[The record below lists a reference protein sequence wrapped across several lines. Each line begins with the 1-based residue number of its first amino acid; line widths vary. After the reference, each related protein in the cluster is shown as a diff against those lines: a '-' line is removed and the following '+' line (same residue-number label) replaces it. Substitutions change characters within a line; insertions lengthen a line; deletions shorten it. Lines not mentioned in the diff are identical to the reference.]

1 MTSVV
6 FGGIAMLMAILQTT
20 WFAGWTIAGARP
32 DLALIVIT
40 VAAHSVGVQRGQV
53 TGFAVGMVEDVL
65 SLSPLG
71 FHAVVRLAHGAVAG
85 LSSGAVQADPILTPM
100 LLVGLSTVVKQIV
113 AFLFATILGV
123 NELITGVFTATT
135 AIELGLNVV
144 LAPIGFLLLRPVVRR
159 LSRRGGFS

>member
-1 MTSVV
+1 
-6 FGGIAMLMAILQTT
+6 
-20 WFAGWTIAGARP
+20 
-32 DLALIVIT
+32 
-40 VAAHSVGVQRGQV
+40 
-53 TGFAVGMVEDVL
+53 MVEDVL